1 MSFRRR
7 RLASFAALYLQ
18 GTVLPG
24 LAIQCD
30 GIYPDALAD

>member
-1 MSFRRR
+1 MNFRRR

-24 LAIQCD
+24 LAIRCD
-30 GIYPDALAD
+30 GVDPDALAD